1 MPLARTVLELAWAW
15 FVVILKETSLPQP
28 RTNFLMF
35 LSPKLLKFLSL
46 RWTLQVTRD
55 PVFQNFILETDWLQI
70 AQAWRE
76 NVKEPTTYFNG
87 ILADWKRLSWKIPHF
102 DAQLSFYFPWQCVQK
117 IHIHHTLSI
126 LPINLADVNN
136 TSYVKLNLAL

>member
-46 RWTLQVTRD
+46 RWTLQVARD
-55 PVFQNFILETDWLQI
+55 SVFQNFILETDQLQI

-76 NVKEPTTYFNG
+76 NFKEPTTYFNG
-87 ILADWKRLSWKIPHF
+87 ILADWKRLSWEIPHF
-102 DAQLSFYFPWQCVQK
+102 DGQLSFYFPWQCVDKRYTYTTLCLFSQLTQLIK
-117 IHIHHTLSI
+117 IICLM
-126 LPINLADVNN
+126 
-136 TSYVKLNLAL
+136 LN

>member
-46 RWTLQVTRD
+46 RWTLQVARD
-55 PVFQNFILETDWLQI
+55 SVFQNFILETDQLQI

-76 NVKEPTTYFNG
+76 NFKEPTTYFNG

-102 DAQLSFYFPWQCVQK
+102 DAQLSFYFPWQCVDKRYTYTTLCLFSQLTQLIK
-117 IHIHHTLSI
+117 IICLM
-126 LPINLADVNN
+126 
-136 TSYVKLNLAL
+136 LN

>member
-46 RWTLQVTRD
+46 RWTLQVARD
-55 PVFQNFILETDWLQI
+55 SVFQNFILETDQLQI

-102 DAQLSFYFPWQCVQK
+102 DAQLSFYFPWQCVDKRYTYTTLCLFSQLTQLIK
-117 IHIHHTLSI
+117 IICLM
-126 LPINLADVNN
+126 
-136 TSYVKLNLAL
+136 LN

>member
-15 FVVILKETSLPQP
+15 FLVILKETSLPQP

-46 RWTLQVTRD
+46 RWTLQVARD
-55 PVFQNFILETDWLQI
+55 SVFQNFILETDQLQI

-76 NVKEPTTYFNG
+76 NFKEPTTYFNG

-102 DAQLSFYFPWQCVQK
+102 DAQLSFYFPWQCVDKRYTYTTLCLFSQLTQLIK
-117 IHIHHTLSI
+117 IICLM
-126 LPINLADVNN
+126 
-136 TSYVKLNLAL
+136 LN

>member
-55 PVFQNFILETDWLQI
+55 PVFQNFILETDQLQI

-76 NVKEPTTYFNG
+76 NFKEPTTYFNG

-102 DAQLSFYFPWQCVQK
+102 DAQLSFYFPWQCVDKRYTYTTLCLFSQLTQLIK
-117 IHIHHTLSI
+117 IICLM
-126 LPINLADVNN
+126 
-136 TSYVKLNLAL
+136 LN

>member
-102 DAQLSFYFPWQCVQK
+102 DAQLSFYFPWQCVDK
-117 IHIHHTLSI
+117 RYTYTTLCLFSQ
-126 LPINLADVNN
+126 LTQLM
-136 TSYVKLNLAL
+136 

>member
-46 RWTLQVTRD
+46 RWTLQVARD
-55 PVFQNFILETDWLQI
+55 SVFQNFILETDWLQI

-102 DAQLSFYFPWQCVQK
+102 DAQLSFYFPWQCVDKRYTYTTLCLFSQLTQLIK
-117 IHIHHTLSI
+117 IICLM
-126 LPINLADVNN
+126 
-136 TSYVKLNLAL
+136 LN